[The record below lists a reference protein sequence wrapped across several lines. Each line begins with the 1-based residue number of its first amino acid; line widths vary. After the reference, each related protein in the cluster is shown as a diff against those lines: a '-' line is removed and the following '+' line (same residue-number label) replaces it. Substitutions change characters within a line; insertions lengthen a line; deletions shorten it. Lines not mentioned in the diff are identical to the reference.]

1 MEGID
6 WDRVIGKGLAAG
18 VLVLIIYLGILFWGI
33 AKKAGRKSME
43 IGKQALDQAKDR
55 IDGIPDG
62 GGRYDDLYTKAYEE
76 MKSEQFDSAS
86 WAKALAH
93 GTGEQDKTKALYI
106 KYRVEQ
112 LKAQANKVT
121 GG

>member
-6 WDRVIGKGLAAG
+6 WGRVIGKGLAAG
-18 VLVLIIYLGILFWGI
+18 VLVLIIYLGIWFWGI
-33 AKKAGRKSME
+33 AKKAGKKSVE

-62 GGRYDDLYTKAYEE
+62 GGRYDDLYTTAYEE
-76 MKSEQFDSAS
+76 MNSEQYDSAS

-93 GTGEQDKTKALYI
+93 GSGEQDKTKALYI

-112 LKAQANKVT
+112 LKAQANKVI
-121 GG
+121 GE